1 MKHGS
6 GYGVGIASLAGS
18 ILASAAA
25 QLLLKIGVLLSPD
38 AFHPAGQGMHLS
50 LDPDDYPGLWWI
62 LGGLAAYGVSLLAW
76 LNVLARIPLSFAY
89 PLLSIS
95 YVLVYIGAI
104 ASPLLAEDLTA
115 MRAMG
120 VMLVAFGAAI
130 ITSTHRTA
138 Q

>member
-1 MKHGS
+1 MKS
-6 GYGVGIASLAGS
+6 RTGYGVGIAALVVS

-25 QLLLKIGVLLSPD
+25 QLLLKTGVSLSPV
-38 AFHPAGQGMHLS
+38 AFHTAEQGFHLS
-50 LDPDDYPGLWWI
+50 LDPADYPGLWWSV
-62 LGGLAAYGVSLLAW
+62 GGLVAYGVSLLAW

-115 MRAMG
+115 MRTAG
-120 VMLVAFGAAI
+120 ILLVACGAAVV
-130 ITSTHRTA
+130 TSTHRSA
-138 Q
+138 P